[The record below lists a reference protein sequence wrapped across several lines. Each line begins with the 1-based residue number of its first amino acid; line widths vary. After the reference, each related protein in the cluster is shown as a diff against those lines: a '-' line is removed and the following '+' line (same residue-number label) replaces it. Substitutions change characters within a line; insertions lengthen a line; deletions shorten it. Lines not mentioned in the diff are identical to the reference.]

1 MAGGFGV
8 GGVEHHMGELDGEI
22 LAFDRRDFARIGEEA
37 EQLALGQFDDDAVAI
52 AGIVRSDRAGGEVR
66 LRDAGLQFFEA
77 FGRAGEGGGADMGFR
92 RLFKRD
98 EIGEAARSAQ
108 IMGAASHFGG
118 GHAPDVGEES
128 GGLCGVGQRQFDA
141 AQFHFA
147 SPWVRPAAA
156 MPAMAQ
162 ASSISPVS
170 PLVPTAPIIRPS
182 KSRMMTPPGD
192 KASWPPVTA
201 TTL

>member
-1 MAGGFGV
+1 MS
-8 GGVEHHMGELDGEI
+8 ELDGEI

-66 LRDAGLQFFEA
+66 LRDTGLQFFEP

-118 GHAPDVGEES
+118 AMPQMS
-128 GGLCGVGQRQFDA
+128 
-141 AQFHFA
+141 
-147 SPWVRPAAA
+147 VRKAAA
-156 MPAMAQ
+156 SAAWGS
-162 ASSISPVS
+162 ASSMLRSFI
-170 PLVPTAPIIRPS
+170 LRL
-182 KSRMMTPPGD
+182 RE
-192 KASWPPVTA
+192 
-201 TTL
+201 